1 MQKTNKQ
8 KLEEFIRVDHA
19 GERGAIKIYEGQLL
33 ALNTVIKDETYDKF
47 QNELRNDMLNVY
59 RQLQDNTVFTRDSN
73 TTLLEQI
80 RQNTD
85 LICKQKESLL
95 EEFNLLNSNI
105 GNNLITRL
113 NAMQLRIEKQDREFK
128 DLNGKLNILAGQYKV
143 HAERLNKME
152 KLK

>member
-1 MQKTNKQ
+1 M
-8 KLEEFIRVDHA
+8 EESKKPKMATPEQNAKFNEQLRNVLVNNGIA
-19 GERGAIKIYEGQLL
+19 LANTSTEGRDRH
-33 ALNTVIKDETYDKF
+33 TVIGDETYNKL
-47 QNELRNDMLNVY
+47 QNELKGDMLNVY
-59 RQLQDNTVFTRDSN
+59 RHLQDNTVFIRDAN

-85 LICKQKESLL
+85 LICKQKERLL
-95 EEFNLLNSNI
+95 ENE
-105 GNNLITRL
+105 TRL
-113 NAMQLRIEKQDREFK
+113 NAQQLRIEKQDREFK

>member
-1 MQKTNKQ
+1 MATPEQNAKFNEQLRNVLVNNGIALANTST
-8 KLEEFIRVDHA
+8 
-19 GERGAIKIYEGQLL
+19 EGRDRH
-33 ALNTVIKDETYDKF
+33 TVIKDETYDKF

-95 EEFNLLNSNI
+95 EDFNLLNSNI

-128 DLNGKLNILAGQYKV
+128 DLNGKCL
-143 HAERLNKME
+143 
-152 KLK
+152 